1 MVVGGAACFAGGLE
15 PPGAHFSGWLHDF
28 YCCTCACSCLLVH
41 VDCPDI
47 RRLDMSMSGYVC
59 GYVRTCP
66 DLSIETAWI
75 CPDMLVLTPICLCQH
90 LSLTQD
96 FCVNVKTQSLLPP
109 SSSHRPALYCPPLSR

>member
-1 MVVGGAACFAGGLE
+1 MVVVVVVVVVVGGGSLCCWGLGASRRTHERLFAQCL
-15 PPGAHFSGWLHDF
+15 LHS
-28 YCCTCACSCLLVH
+28 CACSCLLVH
-41 VDCPDI
+41 VDRPDI

-96 FCVNVKTQSLLPP
+96 FRVNVNTQTLP
-109 SSSHRPALYCPPLSR
+109 

>member
-1 MVVGGAACFAGGLE
+1 MHVNM
-15 PPGAHFSGWLHDF
+15 
-28 YCCTCACSCLLVH
+28 H

-66 DLSIETAWI
+66 DLSFETAWI

-96 FCVNVKTQSLLPP
+96 FCVNVKTQSL
-109 SSSHRPALYCPPLSR
+109 RKPLSTVP